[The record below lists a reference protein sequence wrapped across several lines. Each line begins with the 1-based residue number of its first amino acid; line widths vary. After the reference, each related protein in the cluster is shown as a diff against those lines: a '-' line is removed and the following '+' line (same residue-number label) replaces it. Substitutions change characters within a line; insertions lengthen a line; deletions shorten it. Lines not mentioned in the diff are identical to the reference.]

1 MNDTGTHMAAMSA
14 ALRMLLASHPLRKPG
29 DLLVAAS
36 DGVSPGVAN
45 MMMSHALEGRSVILV
60 LFDVDEDLA
69 LMSRVMVVDGSTTK
83 GQISVG
89 GGKFVQK
96 ADGTYAIW
104 SINRDDRYEYRFSQS
119 GRRLVR
125 GAISDDSNRATL
137 EIRGMQALIA
147 KAGTPACLAEAYDA
161 SLNQM

>member
-1 MNDTGTHMAAMSA
+1 
-14 ALRMLLASHPLRKPG
+14 
-29 DLLVAAS
+29 
-36 DGVSPGVAN
+36 

-83 GQISVG
+83 GQINVG

-104 SINRDDRYEYRFSQS
+104 SINRDDPYEYGFNQS

-125 GAISDDSNRATL
+125 RAISDDSNRATL